1 MKDREIFLYL
11 FYKLSKIFVKYY
23 PGTIKSGK
31 IVYKLL
37 RDNTTLSKKRGQ
49 NNGDGTK
56 FNHRLWKG
64 R

>member
-1 MKDREIFLYL
+1 MYL

-56 FNHRLWKG
+56 FNHRL